1 MFLCELCVQPERRQG
16 GHQLASCFMKK
27 KGEKDG
33 AKLQRE
39 KSVNNCLDGICF
51 SKRGSSSV
59 FEVLGC
65 CTGP

>member
-1 MFLCELCVQPERRQG
+1 MFLCELCVQPETRQG
-16 GHQLASCFMKK
+16 GHQLYSW
-27 KGEKDG
+27 GKDG

-51 SKRGSSSV
+51 SKQGSSSV

-65 CTGP
+65 